1 MNTPDDYLD
10 GLEDIAIILDDLDN
24 DELWDRYL
32 FTANALALQLDIE
45 IEVISSEVK

>member
-10 GLEDIAIILDDLDN
+10 GLEDIAIILDKYNN

-32 FTANALALQLDIE
+32 FTANALALQLGIE
-45 IEVISSEVK
+45 IRIISNEID